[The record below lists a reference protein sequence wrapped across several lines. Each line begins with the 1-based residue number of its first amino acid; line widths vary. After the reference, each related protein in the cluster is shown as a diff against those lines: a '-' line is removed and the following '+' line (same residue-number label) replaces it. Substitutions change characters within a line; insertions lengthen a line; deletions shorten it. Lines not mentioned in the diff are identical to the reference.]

1 MRLGAALAVTAD
13 DGGPQTARGFAR
25 SAARIEALGFSSI
38 WVFDAV
44 ARGFIL
50 PDPLMALAIAAALTS
65 RVELGTGILQLSN
78 RNTVDLAYR
87 ALTLHHVAEGRLL
100 LGVAPGSTKD
110 DFDAFGEDYPD
121 RFRRFERELP
131 RFRRL
136 LSTGRDGE
144 TDLTPWP
151 SALGGPRVLFGA
163 WRGPWVHRA
172 ATEADG
178 WIASAAHNTDE
189 VLADA
194 IVRFRAS
201 GGTRAIVTNV
211 QIGRDIEPALLRLAH
226 LRTLGFDD
234 AVVQISRP
242 TEERLRTIRQG
253 VA

>member
-1 MRLGAALAVTAD
+1 MRLGAALAVSAD
-13 DGGPQTARGFAR
+13 DGSAQTSRGFAR
-25 SAARIEALGFSSI
+25 NAELLERLGFSSI

-50 PDPLMALAIAAALTS
+50 PDPLMALSIAATVTTQ
-65 RVELGTGILQLSN
+65 VELGTGVLQLSN

-87 ALTLHHVAEGRLL
+87 VLTLHHVAEGRLL
-100 LGVAPGSTKD
+100 LGVGPGSTKA
-110 DFDAFGEDYPD
+110 DFDAFGEDYSD
-121 RFRRFERELP
+121 RFRAFERELP
-131 RFRRL
+131 RLRRL
-136 LSTGRDGE
+136 LSTGRDGD

-151 SALGGPRVLFGA
+151 SAIGGPRVLLGA

-211 QIGRDIEPALLRLAH
+211 QVGREVEPALQRLAH
-226 LRTLGFDD
+226 LQTLGFDD
-234 AVVQISRP
+234 AVVQVSRP
-242 TEERLRTIRQG
+242 TKERLRTIREG
-253 VA
+253 IA